1 MNKIVILVLFF
12 FACLTGFGQ
21 TDTIFSQ
28 NQKISC
34 KVIKVKTDSI
44 SYRLLDSNIQ
54 LAIAKKLVDKIVYKN
69 GKTFSVKEDIRIVHV
84 DGISNFNDVVIS
96 FTSSDTLTC
105 TKITD
110 VQVHFLYEQ
119 SGQSKYLEKTYTL
132 LKIHAAMRGANIVY
146 VPEQKALSLTG
157 INDTS
162 ITHLYGVAYCCGIP
176 TIDEF
181 DKKIGD
187 ETEFD
192 ATEQWYL
199 PKGRTDVY
207 QLYFNG
213 KFIIDELVENEGFVY
228 INGELKGFPKVTSFR
243 LISIAQKFFTISFE
257 TNNTLYNV
265 QVIL

>member
-12 FACLTGFGQ
+12 FAYLIGFCQ
-21 TDTIFSQ
+21 TDTIFFQ
-28 NQKISC
+28 NQKIFC
-34 KVIKVKTDSI
+34 KVIKIKTDSI
-44 SYRLLDSNIQ
+44 TYRLLESDIQ
-54 LAIAKKLVDKIVYKN
+54 HAIAKKEVDKIVYKN

-96 FTSSDTLTC
+96 FTSSDTLKC

-110 VQVHFLYEQ
+110 VQVHFLYDQ
-119 SGQSKYLEKTYTL
+119 SGQSKYLEKTYKL

-146 VPEQKALSLTG
+146 VPEQKALNLTG
-157 INDTS
+157 TNDTS
-162 ITHLYGVAYCCGIP
+162 ITHFYGAAYCSEIP
-176 TIDEF
+176 TVDEF
-181 DKKIGD
+181 DKKIGTK
-187 ETEFD
+187 TEFD

-213 KFIIDELVENEGFVY
+213 KFIINELVENEGFVY
-228 INGELKGFPKVTSFR
+228 INGELKGFQKVTSFR
-243 LISIAQKFFTISFE
+243 LISMSQKFFTISFE

-265 QVIL
+265 QVTL